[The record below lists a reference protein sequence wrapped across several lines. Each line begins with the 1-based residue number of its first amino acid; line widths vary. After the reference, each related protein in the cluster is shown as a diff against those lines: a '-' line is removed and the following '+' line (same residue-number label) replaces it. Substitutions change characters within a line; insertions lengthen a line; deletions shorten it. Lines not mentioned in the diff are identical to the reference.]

1 MIYVVEFREGHV
13 KFGFATDVAQRL
25 ANGFNSNSHPRALC
39 NKLVLPWFKLIA
51 LYEGSEEEEK
61 ELHKQ
66 FNEGELKRDDC
77 ANEFYE
83 LSELP
88 KILRELDTHF
98 KSLPLVQEFPA
109 ASLLIGRRM
118 KTKRPCCLGR
128 AIACR
133 FCGTT
138 SFCQFWNRHNHETYN
153 CHKNPNRQTPPPCKF
168 CGKILSDPDGV
179 KKHENHHCPQNQDK
193 TERPDKNRKL

>member
-1 MIYVVEFREGHV
+1 MIYVVELREGYV
-13 KFGFATDVAQRL
+13 KLGLATNVGQRL

-39 NKLVLPWFKLIA
+39 NKLVFPWFKLIA

-66 FNEGELKRDDC
+66 FNEGELMRDDC

-88 KILRELDTHF
+88 KIQRELDTHF
-98 KSLPLVQEFPA
+98 ASLPLVQEFPA
-109 ASLLIGRRM
+109 ARLIGRRM
-118 KTKRPCCLGR
+118 KDNKRPCCLGK

-133 FCGTT
+133 FCGST
-138 SFCQFWNRHNHETYN
+138 N
-153 CHKNPNRQTPPPCKF
+153 C
-168 CGKILSDPDGV
+168 LSVLQPL
-179 KKHENHHCPQNQDK
+179 QS
-193 TERPDKNRKL
+193 

>member
-1 MIYVVEFREGHV
+1 M
-13 KFGFATDVAQRL
+13 
-25 ANGFNSNSHPRALC
+25 
-39 NKLVLPWFKLIA
+39 IA
-51 LYEGSEEEEK
+51 LYEGSEEEEQ

-109 ASLLIGRRM
+109 ARLPAARLM
-118 KTKRPCCLGR
+118 KSKRPCCLGR
-128 AIACR
+128 AITCK
-133 FCGTT
+133 FCGSA
-138 SFCQFWNRHNHETYN
+138 SFVQFWNRFNHEAYN
-153 CHKNPNRQTPPPCKF
+153 
-168 CGKILSDPDGV
+168 
-179 KKHENHHCPQNQDK
+179 
-193 TERPDKNRKL
+193 

>member
-1 MIYVVEFREGHV
+1 M
-13 KFGFATDVAQRL
+13 
-25 ANGFNSNSHPRALC
+25 
-39 NKLVLPWFKLIA
+39 IA
-51 LYEGSEEEEK
+51 LYEGCKEEEQ

-88 KILRELDTHF
+88 KILRDLDMHF

-109 ASLLIGRRM
+109 ARLM
-118 KTKRPCCLGR
+118 KSKRPCCLGR
-128 AIACR
+128 AISCQ
-133 FCGTT
+133 FCGSD
-138 SFCQFWNRHNHETYN
+138 SFCQFGNRKNHEKYN
-153 CHKNPNRQTPPPCKF
+153 CHKNPNQEKPPPCRF

-179 KKHENHHCPQNQDK
+179 KKHENHHRPQNPDK
-193 TERPDKNRKL
+193 TERPDKKRKL